1 MERRHW
7 AGRPYAQPPCEWR
20 TGFVRY
26 CLRRHLNKITHEL
39 NRKLFLTACRVV
51 AFDTSDLERAD
62 FKSLIEGFRAAI
74 GRARHAVIAAE
85 LRTKARVWRRIPLSR
100 ARSNCRL
107 AESSLLLTDSTI
119 RSVQRGEDALGRIT
133 RLMGHT

>member
-39 NRKLFLTACRVV
+39 NGKLFRTARRVV

-62 FKSLIEGFRAAI
+62 FKSLIKGFRAAI
-74 GRARHAVIAAE
+74 GRAGEPGFITPEEARERLGLRRTPIHGTLNTGVAHAPEPA
-85 LRTKARVWRRIPLSR
+85 PP
-100 ARSNCRL
+100 
-107 AESSLLLTDSTI
+107 
-119 RSVQRGEDALGRIT
+119 Q
-133 RLMGHT
+133 